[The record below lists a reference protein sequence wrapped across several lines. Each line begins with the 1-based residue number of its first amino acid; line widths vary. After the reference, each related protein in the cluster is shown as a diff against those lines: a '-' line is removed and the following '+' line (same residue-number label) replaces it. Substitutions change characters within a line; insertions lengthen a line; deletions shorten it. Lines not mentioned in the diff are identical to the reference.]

1 MIWRKINMKKLFAAL
16 LTALLIFSPVGST
29 VFQDSVTTVEAK
41 GYKSGKKSF
50 NSNTNTNNNNN
61 TLFQNKKD
69 TTTKSTTTPTK
80 AFKPGGFMKG
90 LMIGGLAGL
99 LFGSLFANM
108 GMLGSIL
115 GLMINVLAI
124 FVLISVIRK
133 IFIYFKNKRKE
144 ADANSWRN

>member
-1 MIWRKINMKKLFAAL
+1 MEEIKMKKLFAAL

-29 VFQDSVTTVEAK
+29 VFQDQPTTVEAK

-50 NSNTNTNNNNN
+50 KSNNNTTTNNNSI
-61 TLFQNKKD
+61 FQNKKD
-69 TTTKSTTTPTK
+69 TTTKSTTTAAKKP
-80 AFKPGGFMKG
+80 FKPSGLMKG

-124 FVLISVIRK
+124 VVLISVIRK
-133 IFIYFKNKRKE
+133 IYVHFRNKRRE
-144 ADANSWRN
+144 AEANTWRN